1 MEWVFLVLIGFIAGT
16 IGSLV
21 GLGGGI
27 IVVPAML
34 FSSAYFTIFENVT
47 PQTAVGT
54 SLLVVIFTGLSST
67 LAYMKVKK
75 VDYKSGFIFFIGSGP
90 GGLIGAYVNKF
101 LNVESFSLYFGIFM
115 IAVSILLMLRDRL
128 KPKYREPG
136 ANDVIR
142 SYLNDDGAEA
152 SYFYRPVPAVFISF
166 AVGFISGLFGIGGG
180 SLLVPAMVLL
190 FLFPAHIAVAT
201 SMFIIFLSGI
211 SSSVIHIALG
221 NVNWLFAL
229 ALIPG
234 AWVGGKAGAY
244 IATRLSGKTLINLLR
259 LVLIVVGLKLIYEGI
274 FR

>member
-75 VDYKSGFIFFIGSGP
+75 VDYKSGLIFFIGSGP
-90 GGLIGAYVNKF
+90 GGIIGAYLNKY
-101 LNVESFSLYFGIFM
+101 LNLDSFSLYFGLFM
-115 IAVSILLMLRDRL
+115 IFVSLLLMMRDKW

-136 ANDVIR
+136 QGDVIR
-142 SYLNDDGAEA
+142 YYPSENGQEA
-152 SYFYRPVPAVFISF
+152 AYFYKPVPAVFISF
-166 AVGFISGLFGIGGG
+166 GVGFISGLFGIGGG
-180 SLLVPAMVLL
+180 ALMVPAMVLL
-190 FLFPAHIAVAT
+190 FLFPPHIAVAT

-211 SSSVIHIALG
+211 SSSVMHIALG

-234 AWVGGKAGAY
+234 AWAGGKAGAM
-244 IATRLSGKTLINLLR
+244 IAAKLSGKAVINLLR
-259 LVLIVVGLKLIYEGI
+259 LVLIAAGLKLIYEGI
-274 FR
+274 F

>member
-1 MEWVFLVLIGFIAGT
+1 MEWAFLVLIGLIAGT

-75 VDYKSGFIFFIGSGP
+75 VDYKSGLIFFIGSGP
-90 GGLIGAYVNKF
+90 GGIIGAYLNKY
-101 LNVESFSLYFGIFM
+101 LNLDSFSLYFGLFM
-115 IAVSILLMLRDRL
+115 IFVSLLLMMRDKW

-136 ANDVIR
+136 QGDVIR
-142 SYLNDDGAEA
+142 YYPSENGKETA
-152 SYFYRPVPAVFISF
+152 YFYKPVPAVFISF
-166 AVGFISGLFGIGGG
+166 GVGFISGLLGIGGG
-180 SLLVPAMVLL
+180 ALMVPAMVLL
-190 FLFPAHIAVAT
+190 FLFPPHIAVAT

-211 SSSVIHIALG
+211 SSSVMHIALG

-234 AWVGGKAGAY
+234 AWAGGKAGAM
-244 IATRLSGKTLINLLR
+244 IATKLSGKAVINLLR
-259 LVLIVVGLKLIYEGI
+259 FVLIAAGLKLIYEGI
-274 FR
+274 F